1 MQKKG
6 NKLKDRRR
14 IGGKQV
20 KEANQEEQLTAP
32 QGRVLKLILSWLR
45 EHDFSEDKYQQ
56 AKAIWLRYLKR
67 IDPSTRPTFAN
78 TRLWAAAVLYTL
90 GLQGGYRTLT
100 GPRLAAAFG
109 VSTTSI
115 QNRGREILQ
124 TLASAEQQGDNL
136 MKMHRF
142 FPSENAAR
150 AFHELI
156 VFTQRSEEWM
166 NYVATVF
173 EEFILW
179 EKAALSF
186 DLLLELLLF
195 TTCDRVL
202 PEGKSII
209 TLYLERKHDLG
220 REERSFLE
228 RLQASRFGLFQVTV
242 SGEEGEIRFKDLFR
256 GDEVPVA
263 MGGII
268 APPGSFMMGRVM
280 PSSPGKG
287 RPWRPVVF
295 LTALEPPMVA
305 ALETEAK
312 KWFWQYSVAH
322 KGWATE
328 EDFIRENGYRFLR
341 WYLEHITTRT

>member
-1 MQKKG
+1 M
-6 NKLKDRRR
+6 R
-14 IGGKQV
+14 
-20 KEANQEEQLTAP
+20 EANQEEQLTGP
-32 QGRVLKLILSWLR
+32 QGRVLKLILSWLQ
-45 EHDFSEDKYQQ
+45 EHDSSEDKYQQ
-56 AKAIWLRYLKR
+56 AKAIWLHYLKLV
-67 IDPSTRPTFAN
+67 DPTRSTFAN

-90 GLQGGYRTLT
+90 GLQGGYQTMT
-100 GPRLAAAFG
+100 GPKLAMAFG
-109 VSTTSI
+109 VSMTSI
-115 QNRGREILQ
+115 HNRGTEILR
-124 TLASAEQQGDNL
+124 TLAGAEQPRDNL
-136 MKMHRF
+136 VKMHRF
-142 FPSENAAR
+142 FPSEDAAK

-179 EKAALSF
+179 EKTALSF

-209 TLYLERKHDLG
+209 TFYLERKHDLG
-220 REERSFLE
+220 GEERNFLE
-228 RLQASRFGLFQVTV
+228 RLQASRFGLFQVK
-242 SGEEGEIRFKDLFR
+242 SAEKEGAVRFKDLFR

-268 APPGSFMMGRVM
+268 APSGRFMMGRIM
-280 PSSPGKG
+280 PGSSGKG
-287 RPWRPVVF
+287 KPWRPVVF
-295 LTALEPPMVA
+295 LTALEAPMVA
-305 ALETEAK
+305 ALEAEAK

-341 WYLEHITTRT
+341 WYLDHDTGRT

>member
-1 MQKKG
+1 M
-6 NKLKDRRR
+6 
-14 IGGKQV
+14 
-20 KEANQEEQLTAP
+20 KEANQKEQLTAP

-67 IDPSTRPTFAN
+67 IESRTQPSFAN

-90 GLQGGYRTLT
+90 GLQGGYESLT

-109 VSTTSI
+109 VSPTSI
-115 QNRGREILQ
+115 HNRGVEILR
-124 TLASAEQQGDNL
+124 TLAGTARQGDNL
-136 MKMHRF
+136 VKLHRF
-142 FPSENAAR
+142 FPSEKAAK

-156 VFTQRSEEWM
+156 VFTQHSEEWM

-209 TLYLERKHDLG
+209 TLYLERNRDLG
-220 REERSFLE
+220 GEERTFLE
-228 RLQASRFGLFQVTV
+228 CLAASRFGIFQVTFAEKDGQV
-242 SGEEGEIRFKDLFR
+242 RFNDLFR

-263 MGGII
+263 LGGII
-268 APPGSFMMGRVM
+268 APPDSFMMGRIM
-280 PSSPGKG
+280 PHSPGKDG
-287 RPWRPVVF
+287 FWRPVIF
-295 LTALEPPMVA
+295 LTALEEPMVA

-328 EDFIRENGYRFLR
+328 ESFIRENGYRFLR
-341 WYLEHITTRT
+341 WYLENITAGTAR